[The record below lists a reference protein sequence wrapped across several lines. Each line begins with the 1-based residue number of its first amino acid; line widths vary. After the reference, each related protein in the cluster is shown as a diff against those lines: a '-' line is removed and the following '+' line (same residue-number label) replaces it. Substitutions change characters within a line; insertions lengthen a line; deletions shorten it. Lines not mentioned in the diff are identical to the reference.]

1 MKTKHSL
8 VAGTLIVA
16 AFAVVAA
23 AGCQAHT
30 QTQQYVVPSPSMEP
44 TLPLQSTVSVQ
55 KHPYASVAQV
65 QRGDVIVCTTPKLG
79 QALLIKRVIG
89 LPGDHVRLYGTS
101 IWINGQPLP
110 HTPVRQ
116 TADAQVF
123 QESSQSVS
131 YTVAYQRTPQSSLK
145 RAVTIAVPQNTVFV
159 LGDNRDDAYDSRYLG
174 PLPFASIVGKQ
185 VP

>member
-1 MKTKHSL
+1 
-8 VAGTLIVA
+8 
-16 AFAVVAA
+16 
-23 AGCQAHT
+23 
-30 QTQQYVVPSPSMEP
+30 
-44 TLPLQSTVSVQ
+44 
-55 KHPYASVAQV
+55 
-65 QRGDVIVCTTPKLG
+65 
-79 QALLIKRVIG
+79 LIKRVIG

-123 QESSQSVS
+123 QESSRGAS

-145 RAVTIAVPQNTVFV
+145 RAVTIAVPQNTIFV